1 MEELEQD
8 FNHAKFEL
16 VRNPIINQYIM
27 RKVQLEG
34 QQRVIKIFNSDD
46 VVTINHDELYNDYAS
61 FANSFFN
68 YSKSIRDTS
77 NMRYLRSD
85 SELVPKDFIKT
96 EKESAYNPRD
106 RFLLPYDYIMVT
118 RSDRTQFLIAESFS
132 SQNIPN
138 NFHKYSIIR
147 YGNPKN
153 PFVEDKI
160 YSDGIDIARIL
171 SGDEKYL
178 DVLANVFLSEKRI
191 NESLTSVY
199 NSLDA
204 QHADETNHGGGY
216 VGYIDSKDLSIN
228 KTIEK
233 NELLSFEK
241 KIKEEGEK
249 L

>member
-1 MEELEQD
+1 MEELNQEST
-8 FNHAKFEL
+8 HAKIEL
-16 VRNPIINQYIM
+16 VRNPIINQFIM
-27 RKVQLEG
+27 QKVQLEG
-34 QQRVIKIFNSDD
+34 QQRVLKIFNSDD
-46 VVTINHDELYNDYAS
+46 VVTINHDELYNDIASYA
-61 FANSFFN
+61 NN
-68 YSKSIRDTS
+68 YFDYSREIRDTS

-85 SELVPKDFIKT
+85 SELIPKEIIKA
-96 EKESAYNPRD
+96 EKDTQYNVRD
-106 RFLLPYDYIMVT
+106 RFLVPYDYILVI
-118 RSDRTQFLIAESFS
+118 RSNGTQFLIAESFS

-171 SGDEKYL
+171 SGDENYL
-178 DVLANVFLSEKRI
+178 DVFANDFLSEQRL
-191 NESLTSVY
+191 NESLANVY

-204 QHADETNHGGGY
+204 QQADETNHGGGY
-216 VGYIDSKDLSIN
+216 VGYIDSKDLTIN

-241 KIKEEGEK
+241 KLKEEGETS
-249 L
+249 